1 MLPRRRPVVPVAHV
15 CVDGASVD
23 AIYACVLVV
32 LVPHAACRCVETET
46 NSQPV
51 ESSWRRPLLPLPS
64 PAAARATAAAA
75 GPGEALPLHH
85 WLGAAL
91 TGGCLGLLRGLL
103 LLPGEH
109 LLPSK
114 TIARLM

>member
-1 MLPRRRPVVPVAHV
+1 MSPFLAAPPPACCTSCTRVRRW
-15 CVDGASVD
+15 
-23 AIYACVLVV
+23 YACVLVV
-32 LVPHAACRCVETET
+32 LVPRAACQCVETET

-85 WLGAAL
+85 RLGAAL
-91 TGGCLGLLRGLL
+91 TRGCLGLLRGLL

-114 TIARLM
+114 Q